1 MATHIFPRQT
11 GHRHNSVIS
20 SSKALGFEAGPQERL
35 KEGIHDLQLQP
46 QERQQSREGQQST
59 SPCLE
64 VLCEMLFWRD
74 APLARCSWR
83 DAPMARCSG
92 EMLWPMAACASF
104 QKWRYRFS
112 IFGGIK
118 KLVLKTL
125 QVAWQLA
132 PVSKFGGIDF
142 PFLEV

>member
-20 SSKALGFEAGPQERL
+20 SSKASGFEAGPQERL

-83 DAPMARCSG
+83 DAPLARCSWRDAPMARCSG
-92 EMLWPMAACASF
+92 QMLWPNALF
-104 QKWRYRFS
+104 Q
-112 IFGGIK
+112 IGGLELPSGGTFRK
-118 KLVLKTL
+118 KMGRHSHLE
-125 QVAWQLA
+125 LA
-132 PVSKFGGIDF
+132 LGEALI
-142 PFLEV
+142 